1 MAKSMTVLDAEA
13 RQFQLEQEARRDAVA
28 KKNFNFVQV
37 EKKTMRDIRLL
48 TVNNPKAAGLL
59 FLLGEKMNKQN
70 AIVMSQQTMISLTGW
85 SRPTVIR
92 AIKTLQDGKWL
103 QVLRL
108 GTANAYIINNAVF
121 WQDSRDK
128 KLTTFRAQVV
138 VSADE
143 QDESI
148 EQMRKLK
155 LRHLPFAEL
164 QEAQE
169 VGADL
174 LIGNDKLEPP
184 DQGEMDV

>member
-1 MAKSMTVLDAEA
+1 MSKPLSVLDAEA
-13 RQFQLEQEARRDAVA
+13 RQFELEQEARRDAVA

-37 EKKTMRDIRLL
+37 EKRTMKDLRIL
-48 TVNNPKAAGLL
+48 TVEHPKAAGLL

-70 AIVMSQQTMISLTGW
+70 AIVMSQQTMIGLTGW

-92 AIKTLQDGKWL
+92 AVKTLQDGRWL
-103 QVLRL
+103 QIIRI
-108 GTANAYIINNAVF
+108 GTANAYVINNAVF

-128 KLTTFRAQVV
+128 KMATFRAQIV

-143 QDESI
+143 QDESF

-169 VGADL
+169 TGADV
-174 LIGNDKLEPP
+174 LIAGEKLPPP
-184 DQGEMDV
+184 DQEEMDL